1 MEKIISLVQNRDNT
15 YSVEIDDKYVDI
27 LTPYKDRILQTAMTY
42 IQTVRN
48 VNKEP
53 VILENIEKLV
63 NITYTKLLKD
73 NNLTNNSKEVIN

>member
-1 MEKIISLVQNRDNT
+1 MEKIISLVQNRDST

>member
-1 MEKIISLVQNRDNT
+1 MEKIISLVENVDNT

-42 IQTVRN
+42 IQTVKN

-53 VILENIEKLV
+53 VVLENIEKLV
-63 NITYTKLLKD
+63 NITYSKLLKD
-73 NNLTNNSKEVIN
+73 NNLTSDSKEVIN